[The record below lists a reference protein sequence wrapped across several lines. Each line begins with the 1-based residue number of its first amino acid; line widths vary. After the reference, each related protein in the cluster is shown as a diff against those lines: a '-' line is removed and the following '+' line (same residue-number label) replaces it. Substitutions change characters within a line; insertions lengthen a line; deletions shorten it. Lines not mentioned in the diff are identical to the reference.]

1 MTHRRI
7 SGPLL
12 SDSQRV
18 SIFAGIECNIF
29 YPNIYIHKFNNL
41 ILTLSRR
48 LLLNYR
54 GEKLFYK
61 ILFNQSIVFTI
72 KIQLYLN

>member
-18 SIFAGIECNIF
+18 SIFAGIECNVF
-29 YPNIYIHKFNNL
+29 YPNIYIHEFNNL
-41 ILTLSRR
+41 ILSRR

>member
-12 SDSQRV
+12 SVSQRV
-18 SIFAGIECNIF
+18 SIFAGIECNVF
-29 YPNIYIHKFNNL
+29 YPNIYIHEFNNL
-41 ILTLSRR
+41 ILSRR

>member
-12 SDSQRV
+12 SVSQRV
-18 SIFAGIECNIF
+18 SIFAGIECNVF
-29 YPNIYIHKFNNL
+29 YPNIYIHEFNNL
-41 ILTLSRR
+41 ILSRR

-72 KIQLYLN
+72 KIQLYSN